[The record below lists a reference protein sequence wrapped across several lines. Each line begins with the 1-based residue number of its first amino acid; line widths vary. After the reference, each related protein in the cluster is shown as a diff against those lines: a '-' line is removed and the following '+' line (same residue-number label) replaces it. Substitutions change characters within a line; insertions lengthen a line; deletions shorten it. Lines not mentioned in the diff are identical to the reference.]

1 MQRRSELV
9 FLFHLLPRVDASER
23 ERERGGGDVEARIYS
38 HALKYTY
45 TVDERTVRIFSLS
58 GTRMEG
64 EAGRWRV
71 SEQGG
76 ENTR

>member
-23 ERERGGGDVEARIYS
+23 ERGGGGDVEARIYS

>member
-1 MQRRSELV
+1 M
-9 FLFHLLPRVDASER
+9 
-23 ERERGGGDVEARIYS
+23 EARIYS
-38 HALKYTY
+38 RALKYTY
-45 TVDERTVRIFSLS
+45 TVGERTVRIFSLS

>member
-9 FLFHLLPRVDASER
+9 FRFHLLPRVDANER
-23 ERERGGGDVEARIYS
+23 EREGEGDVEARIYS

>member
-1 MQRRSELV
+1 MQRRSESFSISVELTN
-9 FLFHLLPRVDASER
+9 ER
-23 ERERGGGDVEARIYS
+23 ERERSVEARIYS
-38 HALKYTY
+38 RALKYTY
-45 TVDERTVRIFSLS
+45 TVGERTVRIFSLS